1 MNCTQRV
8 SIIKTEKLFVSE
20 KVISRL
26 LLGEYSAFKA
36 LAKDAA
42 KEDIIKLLE
51 LAENGDP
58 QMIDYVQAVM
68 QVSIVVNEQTITE
81 IKEAGIMP
89 EAVRRVFKEEFQ
101 KERAEGRAEIL
112 GDLVKDGIISA
123 AEAAKRLNMTE
134 REFLKETGIYLPQ

>member
-36 LAKDAA
+36 LAKDAT

-51 LAENGDP
+51 LAESGDS
-58 QMIDYVQAVM
+58 QMINYVQAVM

-112 GDLVKDGIISA
+112 GELVKDGIISA